1 MNWLGLAT
9 DFDGTI
15 ADEGVVAPSTDAALR
30 RLRDSGR
37 RLVMVTGRELP
48 SLHATYPDLGL
59 FDRVV
64 AENGGL
70 LFRPADGSCTVLG
83 PDPSAPLI
91 TELRARGVPISLGA
105 VIVATWAPHHA
116 TVCEVIT
123 QLGVDA
129 EVILNKGAVM
139 VLPRGVDK
147 ATGLARAAE
156 ELEVPLASFVGVG
169 DAENDVCLFRTCG
182 LGVAVANALPAV
194 KECADLVVRGERGD
208 GVEELVERL
217 VVGPEPAASR
227 GRRSFTRTA

>member
-1 MNWLGLAT
+1 MHWLGLAT
-9 DFDGTI
+9 DFDGTL
-15 ADEGVVAPSTDAALR
+15 ANEGVVTPGTDAALR

-37 RLVMVTGRELP
+37 QIVMVTGRELP
-48 SLHATYPDLGL
+48 SLHATYPELGL

-83 PDPSAPLI
+83 PDPSPALVDA
-91 TELRARGVPISLGA
+91 LRARGVPISLGA

-116 TVCEVIT
+116 TVCDVIA

-139 VLPRGVDK
+139 VLPRGIDK
-147 ATGLARAAE
+147 ATGFARAAE
-156 ELEVPLASFVGVG
+156 ELALPLASFVGVG

-194 KECADLVVRGERGD
+194 KACAELVMRGERGM
-208 GVEELVERL
+208 GVEELIERL
-217 VVGPEPAASR
+217 VVGPEPSARA
-227 GRRSFTRTA
+227 G